1 MQTIVDFM
9 DAKFGPDW
17 VLAQRL
23 TTKLRRMGYMVAVPR
38 KAYAAAELEW
48 ARGIAALDP
57 GVVEAAR
64 VMRSYVLRE
73 AAHVLASQPVKG
85 E

>member
-17 VLAQRL
+17 VLAPRL
-23 TTKLRRMGYMVAVPR
+23 TTKLRRMGYVVAVPR
-38 KAYAAAELEW
+38 KAYAAAQLEW
-48 ARGIAALDP
+48 ARGVAALDP
-57 GVVEAAR
+57 GVIEAAR
-64 VMRSYVLRE
+64 VLRSFVLRE
-73 AAHVLASQPVKG
+73 AAHVLASQPAEG